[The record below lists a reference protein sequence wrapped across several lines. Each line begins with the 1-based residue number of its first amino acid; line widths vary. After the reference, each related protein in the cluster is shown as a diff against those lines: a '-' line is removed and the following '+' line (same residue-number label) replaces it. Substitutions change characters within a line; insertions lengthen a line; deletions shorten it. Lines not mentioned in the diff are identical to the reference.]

1 MFVTSARIP
10 ISMRVLIIALV
21 AAMPLSAEGQV
32 IPPRYTPAEVY
43 SPPRP
48 VPGFSSVHLA
58 PSEAAEG
65 PTYVAAGDSLPPPA
79 EPFPPGPPLPGDVH
93 SGAGGRGCTE
103 PSAAGRAWPHPTS
116 PLCKSRWLAPFETRA
131 LAADNADQAAGP
143 APEAAAMP
151 SGFVPWWRT
160 GVASPRH
167 TDTMA
172 LSVNVQTLIYE
183 ALQHSPFI
191 RAASDSPL
199 IRETGIVEAQAD
211 FDVTAFMESKFDDIS
226 EPVGNLLETGGPDR
240 FRDHNWT
247 YSAGVRKRM
256 SAGGNLEIAQ
266 QFGYQDNNSNF
277 FVPTQQGRGRLTLN
291 YTQPLLNGYGQAIN
305 SRLIVLAELETGI
318 AWDQFAGQLQNH
330 LLEVTRSYWE
340 LYMWRATLLQKKR
353 HLARAEEILN
363 ELEVRKEIDAL
374 ESQIVRARAAVAT
387 RSAELARAETA
398 IRNAETR
405 IRTLVNAPRLRDV
418 SRPELI
424 PVEPPTGDYVA
435 VGTRDALLTALQNR
449 SEVDEALR
457 RIQAGSIELKV
468 SRNELLPILD
478 FVMETYV
485 SGLEGDSEVG
495 RAWVNQFRE
504 GEPSYSVGL
513 QLEIP
518 LGNRAARARYQR
530 RRIELRQ
537 LMQQFHS
544 SVDQLMGE
552 VEVAVR
558 EVHTSYR
565 EMQGHY
571 RSMLANEADANYLY
585 QRWQLLPGD
594 DRAASFV
601 LEDLLEAQDR
611 LAVEEFA
618 FVQAQMAYTLSL
630 TAVQRAMG
638 TLLAYE
644 QVSAHRVCDDGTPR
658 LVLAKPP
665 TPETIEAPVDAP
677 ANRAELLPPE
687 MVAPTPET
695 VPPTVIRSPGP

>member
-1 MFVTSARIP
+1 MFENLAGIP
-10 ISMRVLIIALV
+10 ISIRVLIIAVV
-21 AAMPLSAEGQV
+21 AAVPLGARGQDT
-32 IPPRYTPAEVY
+32 PPRYAPAEVY

-48 VPGFSSVHLA
+48 VPGFSSVHVA
-58 PSEAAEG
+58 PPEAAEG
-65 PTYVAAGDSLPPPA
+65 PTHVAAGSSLPPPA
-79 EPFPPGPPLPGDVH
+79 ESFPQGPPLPADPRCGPDCG
-93 SGAGGRGCTE
+93 GA
-103 PSAAGRAWPHPTS
+103 AAPPTAGQPWPHPTS
-116 PLCKSRWLAPFETRA
+116 PVCKSRWLAPFATRA
-131 LAADNADQAAGP
+131 LGMAGAEQQTVP
-143 APEAAAMP
+143 AQDAAAMP
-151 SGFVPWWRT
+151 SAFVPWWRT
-160 GVASPRH
+160 KVATPRRA
-167 TDTMA
+167 DAMA
-172 LSVNVQTLIYE
+172 FPVDVQTLIHD
-183 ALQHSPFI
+183 ALQHSPFV

-199 IRETGIVEAQAD
+199 IRETAIVEAQAD
-211 FDVTAFMESKFDDIS
+211 FDVAAFMESKFDDIS

-247 YSAGVRKRM
+247 FSAGVRKRM
-256 SAGGNLEIAQ
+256 PTGGNLEIAQ

-291 YTQPLLNGYGQAIN
+291 YTQPLLNGYGRAIN

-318 AWDQFAGQLQNH
+318 AWDQFAAQLQDH
-330 LLEVTRSYWE
+330 LLEVTRAYWE
-340 LYMWRATLLQKKR
+340 LYMWRATLVQKKR

-374 ESQIVRARAAVAT
+374 QSQIVRARAAVAT

-424 PVEPPTGDYVA
+424 PVEPPTGDYIA
-435 VGTRDALLTALQNR
+435 VGARDALLTALQNR

-457 RIQAGSIELKV
+457 RIQAGSMELKV

-495 RAWVNQFRE
+495 RAWVNQFRD

-513 QLEIP
+513 QLEVP

-537 LMQQFHS
+537 LVQQFHTT
-544 SVDQLMGE
+544 VEQLMGE

-558 EVHTSYR
+558 ELHTTYR

-571 RSMLANEADANYLY
+571 RSMLANKADANYLY

-594 DRAASFV
+594 DRAASFL

-611 LAVEEFA
+611 LAIEEFA
-618 FVQAQMAYTLSL
+618 FAQAQMQYTLSL
-630 TAVQRAMG
+630 TSLRRAMG

-644 QVSAHRVCDDGTPR
+644 QVSPHRICEDGMPR
-658 LVLAKPP
+658 IELAKPSSRQ
-665 TPETIEAPVDAP
+665 TMEAPVDEA
-677 ANRAELLPPE
+677 AGSAELLPPK
-687 MVAPTPET
+687 A
-695 VPPTVIRSPGP
+695 VPPPGTGPPAQ